1 MALLRLDKYLCDMQL
16 GTRSQIKEMVRK
28 SRVQVNGTFVKKSDV
43 KVNTDCDKV
52 LVDGKEVGYVE
63 YEYYMLNKPAG
74 VLSAARD
81 RNAETVLDLI
91 KDNNRK
97 DLFPV
102 GRLDKDTEGILLIT
116 NDGMLSHELLSPSK
130 HVDKVYFA
138 KVRGQMTEREVK
150 AFADGLVIDEE
161 FTALPGKLVILSYD
175 DINNESLVE
184 VTIHEGKFHQ
194 VKRMFEAVN
203 SEVLYLKRLSMGSLK
218 LDETLNTGEY
228 RQLTQDEIDALKIC
242 NR

>member
-52 LVDGKEVGYVE
+52 LVDGKEVCYVE

-102 GRLDKDTEGILLIT
+102 GRLDKDTEGLLLIT

-138 KVRGQMTEREVK
+138 KVRGRMTEREVK

>member
-1 MALLRLDKYLCDMQL
+1 MALLRLDKYLCDMQI

-28 SRVQVNGTFVKKSDV
+28 SRVQVNGTIVKKSDV
-43 KVNTDCDKV
+43 KVNTDSDTV
-52 LVDGKEVGYVE
+52 FVDGKAVGYVE

-102 GRLDKDTEGILLIT
+102 GRLDKDTEGLLLIT

-138 KVRGQMTEREVK
+138 RVRGQMTEREVK
-150 AFADGLVIDEE
+150 AFADGLVIDED

-175 DINNESLVE
+175 DVNDESLVE

-218 LDETLNTGEY
+218 LDEALNTGEY

>member
-102 GRLDKDTEGILLIT
+102 GRLDKDTEGLLLIT

-138 KVRGQMTEREVK
+138 KVRGRMTEREVN

-218 LDETLNTGEY
+218 LDEALNTGEY

>member
-1 MALLRLDKYLCDMQL
+1 MALLRLDKYLCDMQI

-28 SRVQVNGTFVKKSDV
+28 SIVQVNGTIVKKSDV
-43 KVNTDCDKV
+43 KVNTDSDTV
-52 LVDGKEVGYVE
+52 FVDGKAVGYVE

-102 GRLDKDTEGILLIT
+102 GRLDKDTEGLLLIT

-138 KVRGQMTEREVK
+138 RVRGQMTEREVK
-150 AFADGLVIDEE
+150 AFADGLVIDED

-175 DINNESLVE
+175 DVNDESMVE

-203 SEVLYLKRLSMGSLK
+203 SEVLYLKRLSMGPLK
-218 LDETLNTGEY
+218 LDEALNTGEY
-228 RQLTQDEIDALKIC
+228 RQLTQDEIDALKTC